1 MESRRWLA
9 FAVAAQFPAISA
21 ANVTIYPE
29 SHELFISDRNV
40 RCTRSQLRLLAILLS
55 NFCKTVPFER
65 LLSANGRRI
74 SAREQNVL
82 QVNVCNLRRMLQA
95 HGGQLEI
102 KNVYGT
108 GYQAQPLGE
117 SFR

>member
-1 MESRRWLA
+1 MESRRWLEY
-9 FAVAAQFPAISA
+9 AVAAQFPAISA

-29 SHELFISDRNV
+29 SHELFISDKNV
-40 RCTRSQLRLLAILLS
+40 RCSRSQLRLLAILLS

-108 GYQAQPLGE
+108 GYQAQPLAPP
-117 SFR
+117 